1 MKPTSPALIPNSFQC
16 LSQYVENVIIILIN
30 SLESRSSF
38 IISKMSL
45 YFDELYKSIYDFTR
59 HRT

>member
-1 MKPTSPALIPNSFQC
+1 MKPTSPALIPNSFQF

-45 YFDELYKSIYDFTR
+45 YFDELYKSFHDFTW